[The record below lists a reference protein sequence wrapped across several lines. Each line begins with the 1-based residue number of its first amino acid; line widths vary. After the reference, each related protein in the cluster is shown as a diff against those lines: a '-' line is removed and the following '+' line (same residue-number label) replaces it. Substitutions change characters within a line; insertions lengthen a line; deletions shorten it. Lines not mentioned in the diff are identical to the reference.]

1 MTMLGSWKA
10 NRKMLHSM
18 PAVKLTA
25 AVQMSLTKA
34 VSRLLSCDC
43 ELMSCSAVSQ
53 KVCRLPK
60 TCSYTRLLCDP
71 ECLSHARH
79 QRTRI
84 AFGRFL

>member
-10 NRKMLHSM
+10 KRKMLHSM

-34 VSRLLSCDC
+34 VSRLLSWDC

-60 TCSYTRLLCDP
+60 TCSNTTLLSP
-71 ECLSHARH
+71 LNS
-79 QRTRI
+79 
-84 AFGRFL
+84 